1 MGSLAEDVAVPT
13 GVPDTGFT
21 PVVLRVRGAEVT
33 SVPIRKGLWDG
44 AEEPGAWEPS
54 PRSNPRP
61 REAPRLHRK
70 RLICAVTC
78 LRAFPRWAGRFIHG
92 PPPGPRDWSE
102 AACPP
107 AGPITIPPFASRD
120 WCSLG
125 TCRAVPVPALIGS
138 CGARDRQAQG
148 PLRPRRAA
156 VTSPVARRSCDGDRC
171 RSSGPGGRL
180 SGSQGRRCRHRGRT
194 FQMPRRAG
202 RLEPPTVAARLTLS
216 SELRLLPGKV
226 SPGGR
231 RRPFP

>member
-13 GVPDTGFT
+13 GVPDIVHPT
-21 PVVLRVRGAEVT
+21 
-33 SVPIRKGLWDG
+33 
-44 AEEPGAWEPS
+44 S
-54 PRSNPRP
+54 PR
-61 REAPRLHRK
+61 LDRK

-102 AACPP
+102 AASPP

-138 CGARDRQAQG
+138 RGARDRQAQG

-156 VTSPVARRSCDGDRC
+156 VASPVARRSCDGDRC

-194 FQMPRRAG
+194 FQMPRGAG
-202 RLEPPTVAARLTLS
+202 RLEPPTVAARFS
-216 SELRLLPGKV
+216 GDRLHLWPEVKKFGSLV
-226 SPGGR
+226 DFGLVHSGTGESLAR
-231 RRPFP
+231 

>member
-1 MGSLAEDVAVPT
+1 MQPQPAFYLYWSASRDGVKTHRCSQLCEVALA
-13 GVPDTGFT
+13 
-21 PVVLRVRGAEVT
+21 
-33 SVPIRKGLWDG
+33 
-44 AEEPGAWEPS
+44 S
-54 PRSNPRP
+54 PARSP
-61 REAPRLHRK
+61 EAGPQASHL
-70 RLICAVTC
+70 CVTC

-138 CGARDRQAQG
+138 RGARDRQAQG

-156 VTSPVARRSCDGDRC
+156 VASPVARQSCDGDRC

-180 SGSQGRRCRHRGRT
+180 SGSQG
-194 FQMPRRAG
+194 
-202 RLEPPTVAARLTLS
+202 
-216 SELRLLPGKV
+216 
-226 SPGGR
+226 
-231 RRPFP
+231 